1 MKFQRCSIPPAI
13 LFLAASLL
21 FIVLFSMLAPVLF
34 PIDLGQTNLLNRLLP
49 PSFMPGGQPQFLLG
63 TDHLG
68 RDFAIRLVY
77 ATRNTLLISFS
88 GMLIASL
95 IGTTLGVI
103 GGLYRGWADTMVMFL
118 IDARLSVP
126 FIVIAIVCSSIFG
139 SDKVMMVL
147 IIGFAGWASFAR
159 LIRGQIIQLRE
170 ANFIE
175 CSRAI
180 GASRF
185 RDAHRAC
192 KNNGRVCPDKEIDAE
207 GRLFHDICAHDND
220 NPIDRVPAQ
229 RALKLFRD
237 VYKIRNFCL
246 IPVQAA
252 EGFDR
257 DAHRIIERVKG
268 LYIIGNI
275 DNCAFPFF
283 IDEARN
289 RTAQKQNAHM
299 ARRVRFCKFF

>member
-34 PIDLGQTNLLNRLLP
+34 PIDLGQSQSAQSGIVACPRLCQ
-49 PSFMPGGQPQFLLG
+49 GGQPRFCSG

-68 RDFAIRLVY
+68 RRFRYPPRL

-180 GASRF
+180 GASRLRILF
-185 RDAHRAC
+185 EHILRNISSPLIVHATM
-192 KNNGRVCPDKEIDAE
+192 
-207 GRLFHDICAHDND
+207 RLSSFI
-220 NPIDRVPAQ
+220 
-229 RALKLFRD
+229 LLESTLSF
-237 VYKIRNFCL
+237 L
-246 IPVQAA
+246 
-252 EGFDR
+252 
-257 DAHRIIERVKG
+257 G
-268 LYIIGNI
+268 LGIL
-275 DNCAFPFF
+275 PPTP
-283 IDEARN
+283 RS
-289 RTAQKQNAHM
+289 
-299 ARRVRFCKFF
+299 V

>member
-118 IDARLSVP
+118 IDARLSVS

-180 GASRF
+180 GASRLRILF
-185 RDAHRAC
+185 EHILRNISSPLIVHATMRLSSFILLESTLSFLGLGILPPDASLGVMVSAGRDYMISAWWLTMIPSAVIVVIVLQVSLIGDWLRDRLDP
-192 KNNGRVCPDKEIDAE
+192 KLRNN
-207 GRLFHDICAHDND
+207 
-220 NPIDRVPAQ
+220 
-229 RALKLFRD
+229 
-237 VYKIRNFCL
+237 
-246 IPVQAA
+246 
-252 EGFDR
+252 
-257 DAHRIIERVKG
+257 
-268 LYIIGNI
+268 
-275 DNCAFPFF
+275 
-283 IDEARN
+283 
-289 RTAQKQNAHM
+289 T
-299 ARRVRFCKFF
+299 

>member
-1 MKFQRCSIPPAI
+1 MKFQRRSIPPAI

-180 GASRF
+180 GASRLRILF
-185 RDAHRAC
+185 EHILRNISSPLIVHATMRLSSFILLESTLSFLGLGILPPDASLGVMVSAGRDYMISAWWLTMIPSAVIVVIVLQVSLIGDWLRDRLDP
-192 KNNGRVCPDKEIDAE
+192 KLRNN
-207 GRLFHDICAHDND
+207 
-220 NPIDRVPAQ
+220 
-229 RALKLFRD
+229 
-237 VYKIRNFCL
+237 
-246 IPVQAA
+246 
-252 EGFDR
+252 
-257 DAHRIIERVKG
+257 
-268 LYIIGNI
+268 
-275 DNCAFPFF
+275 
-283 IDEARN
+283 
-289 RTAQKQNAHM
+289 T
-299 ARRVRFCKFF
+299 

>member
-103 GGLYRGWADTMVMFL
+103 GGLYRGWADTIVMFL

-180 GASRF
+180 GASRLRILF
-185 RDAHRAC
+185 EHILRNISSPLIVHATMRLSSFILLESTLSFLGLGILPPDASLGVMVSAGRDYMISAWWLTMIPSAVIVVIVLQVSLIGDWLRDRLDP
-192 KNNGRVCPDKEIDAE
+192 KLRNN
-207 GRLFHDICAHDND
+207 
-220 NPIDRVPAQ
+220 
-229 RALKLFRD
+229 
-237 VYKIRNFCL
+237 
-246 IPVQAA
+246 
-252 EGFDR
+252 
-257 DAHRIIERVKG
+257 
-268 LYIIGNI
+268 
-275 DNCAFPFF
+275 
-283 IDEARN
+283 
-289 RTAQKQNAHM
+289 T
-299 ARRVRFCKFF
+299 

>member
-180 GASRF
+180 GASRLRILF
-185 RDAHRAC
+185 EHILRNISSPLIVHATMRLSSFILLESTLSFLGLGILPPDASLGVMVSAGRDYMISAWWLTMIPSAVIVVIVLQVSLIGDWLRDRLDP
-192 KNNGRVCPDKEIDAE
+192 KLRNN
-207 GRLFHDICAHDND
+207 
-220 NPIDRVPAQ
+220 
-229 RALKLFRD
+229 
-237 VYKIRNFCL
+237 
-246 IPVQAA
+246 
-252 EGFDR
+252 
-257 DAHRIIERVKG
+257 
-268 LYIIGNI
+268 
-275 DNCAFPFF
+275 
-283 IDEARN
+283 
-289 RTAQKQNAHM
+289 T
-299 ARRVRFCKFF
+299 

>member
-180 GASRF
+180 GASRLRILF
-185 RDAHRAC
+185 EHILRNISSPLIVHATM
-192 KNNGRVCPDKEIDAE
+192 
-207 GRLFHDICAHDND
+207 RLSSFI
-220 NPIDRVPAQ
+220 
-229 RALKLFRD
+229 LLESTLSF
-237 VYKIRNFCL
+237 L
-246 IPVQAA
+246 
-252 EGFDR
+252 
-257 DAHRIIERVKG
+257 G
-268 LYIIGNI
+268 LGIL
-275 DNCAFPFF
+275 PPTP
-283 IDEARN
+283 RS
-289 RTAQKQNAHM
+289 
-299 ARRVRFCKFF
+299 V

>member
-34 PIDLGQTNLLNRLLP
+34 SIDLGQTNLLNRLLP

-180 GASRF
+180 GASRLRILF
-185 RDAHRAC
+185 EHILRNISSPLIVHATMRLSSFILLESTLSFLGLGILPPDASLGVMVSAGRDYMISAWWLTMIPSAVIVVIVLQVSLIGDWLRDRLDP
-192 KNNGRVCPDKEIDAE
+192 KLRNN
-207 GRLFHDICAHDND
+207 
-220 NPIDRVPAQ
+220 
-229 RALKLFRD
+229 
-237 VYKIRNFCL
+237 
-246 IPVQAA
+246 
-252 EGFDR
+252 
-257 DAHRIIERVKG
+257 
-268 LYIIGNI
+268 
-275 DNCAFPFF
+275 
-283 IDEARN
+283 
-289 RTAQKQNAHM
+289 T
-299 ARRVRFCKFF
+299 

>member
-1 MKFQRCSIPPAI
+1 MKFQLCSIPPAI

-180 GASRF
+180 GASRLRILF
-185 RDAHRAC
+185 EHILRNISSPLIVHATMRLSSFILLESTLSFLGLGILPPDASLGVMVSAGRDYMISAWWLTMIPSAVIVVIVLQVSLIGDWLRDRLDP
-192 KNNGRVCPDKEIDAE
+192 KLRNN
-207 GRLFHDICAHDND
+207 
-220 NPIDRVPAQ
+220 
-229 RALKLFRD
+229 
-237 VYKIRNFCL
+237 
-246 IPVQAA
+246 
-252 EGFDR
+252 
-257 DAHRIIERVKG
+257 
-268 LYIIGNI
+268 
-275 DNCAFPFF
+275 
-283 IDEARN
+283 
-289 RTAQKQNAHM
+289 T
-299 ARRVRFCKFF
+299 

>member
-147 IIGFAGWASFAR
+147 IIGFAGWASVAR

-180 GASRF
+180 GASRLRILF
-185 RDAHRAC
+185 EHILRNISSPLIVHATMRLSSFILLESTLSFLGLGILPPDASLGVMVSAGRDYMISAWWLTMIPSAVIVVIVLQVSLIGDWLRDRLDP
-192 KNNGRVCPDKEIDAE
+192 KLRNN
-207 GRLFHDICAHDND
+207 
-220 NPIDRVPAQ
+220 
-229 RALKLFRD
+229 
-237 VYKIRNFCL
+237 
-246 IPVQAA
+246 
-252 EGFDR
+252 
-257 DAHRIIERVKG
+257 
-268 LYIIGNI
+268 
-275 DNCAFPFF
+275 
-283 IDEARN
+283 
-289 RTAQKQNAHM
+289 T
-299 ARRVRFCKFF
+299 

>member
-21 FIVLFSMLAPVLF
+21 FNVLFSMLAPVLF

-180 GASRF
+180 GASRLRILF
-185 RDAHRAC
+185 EHILRNISSPLIVHATMRLSSFILLESTLSFLGLGILPPDASLGVMVSAGRDYMISAWWLTMIPSAVIVVIVLQVSLIGDWLRDRLDP
-192 KNNGRVCPDKEIDAE
+192 KLRNN
-207 GRLFHDICAHDND
+207 
-220 NPIDRVPAQ
+220 
-229 RALKLFRD
+229 
-237 VYKIRNFCL
+237 
-246 IPVQAA
+246 
-252 EGFDR
+252 
-257 DAHRIIERVKG
+257 
-268 LYIIGNI
+268 
-275 DNCAFPFF
+275 
-283 IDEARN
+283 
-289 RTAQKQNAHM
+289 T
-299 ARRVRFCKFF
+299 

>member
-180 GASRF
+180 GASRLRILF
-185 RDAHRAC
+185 EHILRNISSPLIVHATMRLSSFILLESTRSFLGLGILPPDASLGVMVSAGRDYMISAWWLTMIPSAVIVVIVLQVSLIGDWLRDRLDP
-192 KNNGRVCPDKEIDAE
+192 KLRNN
-207 GRLFHDICAHDND
+207 
-220 NPIDRVPAQ
+220 
-229 RALKLFRD
+229 
-237 VYKIRNFCL
+237 
-246 IPVQAA
+246 
-252 EGFDR
+252 
-257 DAHRIIERVKG
+257 
-268 LYIIGNI
+268 
-275 DNCAFPFF
+275 
-283 IDEARN
+283 
-289 RTAQKQNAHM
+289 T
-299 ARRVRFCKFF
+299 

>member
-1 MKFQRCSIPPAI
+1 MKFQRSSIPPAI

-180 GASRF
+180 GASRLRILF
-185 RDAHRAC
+185 EHILRNISSPLIVHATMRLSSFILLESTLSFLGLGILPPDASLGVMVSAGRDYMISAWWLTMIPSAVIVVIVLQVSLIGDWLRDRLDP
-192 KNNGRVCPDKEIDAE
+192 KLRNN
-207 GRLFHDICAHDND
+207 
-220 NPIDRVPAQ
+220 
-229 RALKLFRD
+229 
-237 VYKIRNFCL
+237 
-246 IPVQAA
+246 
-252 EGFDR
+252 
-257 DAHRIIERVKG
+257 
-268 LYIIGNI
+268 
-275 DNCAFPFF
+275 
-283 IDEARN
+283 
-289 RTAQKQNAHM
+289 T
-299 ARRVRFCKFF
+299 

>member
-68 RDFAIRLVY
+68 RNFAIRLVY

-180 GASRF
+180 GASRLRILF
-185 RDAHRAC
+185 EHILRNISSPLIVHATMRLSSFILLESTLSFLGLGILPPDASLGVMVSAGRDYMISAWWLTMIPSAVIVVIVLQVSLIGDWLRDRLDP
-192 KNNGRVCPDKEIDAE
+192 KLRNN
-207 GRLFHDICAHDND
+207 
-220 NPIDRVPAQ
+220 
-229 RALKLFRD
+229 
-237 VYKIRNFCL
+237 
-246 IPVQAA
+246 
-252 EGFDR
+252 
-257 DAHRIIERVKG
+257 
-268 LYIIGNI
+268 
-275 DNCAFPFF
+275 
-283 IDEARN
+283 
-289 RTAQKQNAHM
+289 T
-299 ARRVRFCKFF
+299 

>member
-180 GASRF
+180 GASRLRILF
-185 RDAHRAC
+185 EHILRNISSPLIVHATMRLSSFILLESTLSFLGLGILPPDASLGVMVSAGRDYMISAWW
-192 KNNGRVCPDKEIDAE
+192 
-207 GRLFHDICAHDND
+207 LTM
-220 NPIDRVPAQ
+220 
-229 RALKLFRD
+229 
-237 VYKIRNFCL
+237 
-246 IPVQAA
+246 IPSAVIVVIVLQVSVSYT
-252 EGFDR
+252 
-257 DAHRIIERVKG
+257 HLTLPTTERV
-268 LYIIGNI
+268 
-275 DNCAFPFF
+275 
-283 IDEARN
+283 
-289 RTAQKQNAHM
+289 
-299 ARRVRFCKFF
+299 

>member
-180 GASRF
+180 GASRLRILF
-185 RDAHRAC
+185 EHILRNISSPLIVHATMRLSSFILLESTLSFLGLGILPPDAPLGVMVSAGRDYMISAWWLTMIPSAVIVVIVLQVSLIGDWLRDRLDP
-192 KNNGRVCPDKEIDAE
+192 KLRNN
-207 GRLFHDICAHDND
+207 
-220 NPIDRVPAQ
+220 
-229 RALKLFRD
+229 
-237 VYKIRNFCL
+237 
-246 IPVQAA
+246 
-252 EGFDR
+252 
-257 DAHRIIERVKG
+257 
-268 LYIIGNI
+268 
-275 DNCAFPFF
+275 
-283 IDEARN
+283 
-289 RTAQKQNAHM
+289 T
-299 ARRVRFCKFF
+299 

>member
-180 GASRF
+180 GASRLRILF
-185 RDAHRAC
+185 EHILRNISSPLIVHATMRLSSFILLESTLSFLGLGILPPDASLGMMVSAGRDYMISAWWLTMIPSAVIVVIVLQVSLIGDWLRDRLDP
-192 KNNGRVCPDKEIDAE
+192 KLRNN
-207 GRLFHDICAHDND
+207 
-220 NPIDRVPAQ
+220 
-229 RALKLFRD
+229 
-237 VYKIRNFCL
+237 
-246 IPVQAA
+246 
-252 EGFDR
+252 
-257 DAHRIIERVKG
+257 
-268 LYIIGNI
+268 
-275 DNCAFPFF
+275 
-283 IDEARN
+283 
-289 RTAQKQNAHM
+289 T
-299 ARRVRFCKFF
+299 